1 MSALSRLLAR
11 HHTTTQRRR
20 SITRRLA
27 AHRRLIA
34 AVLAGAAMACA
45 LASIGPPG
53 GVEVLAA
60 AHDLGGGRLSAS
72 DVMVV
77 RLPPDAVP
85 DGVFRPG
92 ATLTGRVVAGPMR
105 RGEPLTDAR
114 ILGRGML
121 STQGPGMV
129 ATPVRIADPA
139 AGELLSPGDVVDVL
153 AAFETDPFAAGP
165 LGADP
170 LAGAPPEEPAGSAA
184 ADDTGGFERASSEG
198 AARQAVMVAREVRV
212 MTPPSSGEG
221 GEGVLL
227 VLATTPGQAARLAQ
241 AQAHGRLSV
250 AIHPR

>member
-1 MSALSRLLAR
+1 MGALSRLFAR
-11 HHTTTQRRR
+11 HHTATRRHR

-27 AHRRLIA
+27 VHRRLIA
-34 AVLAGAAMACA
+34 AVLAGTAMACA

-72 DVMVV
+72 DITVV
-77 RLPPDAVP
+77 RLPPAAVP

-92 ATLTGRVVAGPMR
+92 ATLSGRFVAGPMR

-114 ILGRGML
+114 VLGRGML

-153 AAFETDPFAAGP
+153 AAFEADPFAA
-165 LGADP
+165 
-170 LAGAPPEEPAGSAA
+170 APFPGTPPGEPAGDPAV
-184 ADDTGGFERASSEG
+184 DDTEGFETASSEG
-198 AARQAVMVAREVRV
+198 VARQAVMVAREVRV
-212 MTPPSSGEG
+212 MAPPSSGEG

-227 VLATTPGQAARLAQ
+227 VLATTPDQAARLAQ

>member
-1 MSALSRLLAR
+1 MSALSRLFAR
-11 HHTTTQRRR
+11 PLTTTQRRR
-20 SITRRLA
+20 SITRRIA
-27 AHRRLIA
+27 AHRRLISA
-34 AVLAGAAMACA
+34 ILASAAMACA
-45 LASIGPPG
+45 LASVGPPG

-85 DGVFRPG
+85 DGVFHPET
-92 ATLTGRVVAGPMR
+92 TLTGRVVAGPMR

-139 AGELLSPGDVVDVL
+139 AGGLLSPGDVVDVL
-153 AAFETDPFAAGP
+153 AAFETDPFETDPFA
-165 LGADP
+165 ADP
-170 LAGAPPEEPAGSAA
+170 FPETPPEEPPGGAA
-184 ADDTGGFERASSEG
+184 ADDMGSIERASPEG
-198 AARQAVMVAREVRV
+198 TARQAVMVAREVRV

-241 AQAHGRLSV
+241 AQAQGRLSV